1 MSRQIKT
8 MEQMR
13 DSRLLYEKKLPAFG
27 YMILL
32 IITALLIVVLVWS
45 IYTPKTDVIKSVGI
59 VESENKNYVM
69 SQYNGELISAEVEEG
84 SIVEEGDVLFQIKS
98 TDLNLQVIQLE
109 EQRDVYEGK
118 RDQYE
123 KLVQSIQDDTNYFD
137 MTNPEDNLYYSQF
150 EAYKSQIEQNQIDV
164 GTFQMY
170 GYSEEQIENELIKN
184 QSKITEIYYSA
195 IQAAESAMEEAQ
207 MQLESIDAQLQAL
220 KNGQGEY
227 TLTANTSGVIHMLSD
242 YKEGMVV
249 QAAVPIASISS
260 RQDEY
265 SILSYVS
272 PSDVA
277 KIQVGDSVDIAVSGL
292 TQSVYGTIEGV
303 VDAIDTDIT
312 MSQSSQENENA
323 SYFKVYIRPK
333 TDYLISRSGNKVNLS
348 SGMTVETRIKYD
360 EVSYFYYMLESLGVR
375 TR

>member
-1 MSRQIKT
+1 MSRQMKT

-13 DSRLLYEKKLPAFG
+13 DSRLLYEKKIPPFG

-32 IITALLIVVLVWS
+32 IMTALLTVVFIWS
-45 IYTPKTDVIKSVGI
+45 IYTPKTDVIKSTGI

-84 SIVEEGDVLFQIKS
+84 SVVEKGDVLFQIKS
-98 TDLNLQVIQLE
+98 TDLNLQVTQLE
-109 EQRDVYEGK
+109 EQRDVYEEK
-118 RDQYE
+118 RNQYE

-137 MTNPEDNLYYSQF
+137 MTSPEDNLYYSQF
-150 EAYKSQIEQNQIDV
+150 ETYKSQIEQNQVDV
-164 GTFQMY
+164 STFQMY
-170 GYSEEQIENELIKN
+170 GYSEEQIESELIKN

-227 TLTANTSGVIHMLSD
+227 TLTANTSGIIHMLSD

-303 VDAIDTDIT
+303 VEAIDTDIT
-312 MSQSSQENENA
+312 MSQSSQENA
-323 SYFKVYIRPK
+323 SYFKAYIRPK
-333 TDYLISRSGNKVNLS
+333 TNYVISRSGNKVNLS

-360 EVSYFYYMLESLGVR
+360 EVSYFYYILESLGVR
-375 TR
+375 AR